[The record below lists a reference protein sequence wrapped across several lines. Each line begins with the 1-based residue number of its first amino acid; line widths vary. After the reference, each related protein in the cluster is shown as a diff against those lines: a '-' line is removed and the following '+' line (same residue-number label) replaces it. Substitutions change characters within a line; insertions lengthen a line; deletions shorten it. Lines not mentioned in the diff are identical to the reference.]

1 MDIANA
7 LVWAPMIA
15 QPHIVPVN
23 TADFLSGQTF
33 QEVCILVHMQEPVV
47 PPHTKGGAVWLHIQQ
62 TVVPPYTEGGAVWL
76 HIQCGQTLNHMLGSL
91 TLSPKGVND
100 QTNAVAKTGTRHNN
114 LWSHPPHSP
123 TLNVAA
129 TTRSQRTVPATEPTL
144 LPLPLT
150 TKLSNTSIRTVL
162 HLHSNPSFLPITASG
177 PTAAP
182 SHRRLHGINH
192 MLRVKL
198 NMLKYAPDDLTTP
211 KLVMSQGQKGG
222 ELIYAH
228 DTSCAKHHDIMQGPT
243 RVSPTEL
250 VTAWQV
256 TLTLHLYQ
264 PGDSSLIT
272 AYSTHQHLNKLRL
285 QLREQLATQSQTL
298 QTICKYWKGI
308 VVVPCTHSFLLI
320 QTVNSM
326 KQLFTVFQNDF
337 AQNQLV
343 MAPMTDLLREVSF
356 SMDRVAMNR
365 IPQYP
370 MQTVQD
376 FATDRPT
383 RTVPAYL
390 ANSLGAAILLHVNPK
405 QNEVAVLLNLPSGEP
420 DNISRPKDKVNVRWW
435 QCNTHAKKHTSDVIA
450 YHNSNPRLCLAP
462 HFCRCSVTKDFQ
474 YFCPNQL
481 FLRNHTEGMGR
492 LLLMISDTRCPAEAK
507 PRTQVIGT
515 QAEIVG
521 ERWLVNTPTR
531 TATLTYNQYNTTTR
545 VSLPNPSMWIQVPPG
560 AILHLDDLA
569 LYHLSSEEYQS
580 ELEIPSFFK
589 DHNLT
594 LAPGLELR
602 IEEGGSQLID
612 ITPVDTAL
620 QALSRLPI
628 LTSSPIALCLSMAI
642 GYALTLGL
650 AFYFDTF

>member
-7 LVWAPMIA
+7 LVWAPMTA
-15 QPHIVPVN
+15 QPHIVSVN

-62 TVVPPYTEGGAVWL
+62 TVVPPYTKGGAVWL

-100 QTNAVAKTGTRHNN
+100 QTNALAKTGTRHNN
-114 LWSHPPHSP
+114 L
-123 TLNVAA
+123 
-129 TTRSQRTVPATEPTL
+129 
-144 LPLPLT
+144 
-150 TKLSNTSIRTVL
+150 
-162 HLHSNPSFLPITASG
+162 
-177 PTAAP
+177 
-182 SHRRLHGINH
+182 
-192 MLRVKL
+192 
-198 NMLKYAPDDLTTP
+198 
-211 KLVMSQGQKGG
+211 
-222 ELIYAH
+222 
-228 DTSCAKHHDIMQGPT
+228 C
-243 RVSPTEL
+243 
-250 VTAWQV
+250 
-256 TLTLHLYQ
+256 
-264 PGDSSLIT
+264 
-272 AYSTHQHLNKLRL
+272 
-285 QLREQLATQSQTL
+285 
-298 QTICKYWKGI
+298 
-308 VVVPCTHSFLLI
+308 FLLI

-343 MAPMTDLLREVSF
+343 MALMTDLLREVSF

-370 MQTVQD
+370 MQTVLD

-383 RTVPAYL
+383 WTVPAHL
-390 ANSLGAAILLHVNPK
+390 ANSLGAAILLHVDPK

-474 YFCPNQL
+474 HFCLNQL

-515 QAEIVG
+515 QAKIVG
-521 ERWLVNTPTR
+521 DRLLVHTPTHA
-531 TATLTYNQYNTTTR
+531 ATLTYNQYNTTTR
-545 VSLPNPSMWIQVPPG
+545 VSLPNPK
-560 AILHLDDLA
+560 
-569 LYHLSSEEYQS
+569 YQS
-580 ELEIPSFFK
+580 KLEIPSSSRN
-589 DHNLT
+589 HHHT
-594 LAPGLELR
+594 LDPGLELR
-602 IEEGGSQLID
+602 IDKGGSQLSDSTPID
-612 ITPVDTAL
+612 AAL
-620 QALSRLPI
+620 QALSRLPV
-628 LTSSPIALCLSMAI
+628 LTSSRIAQAWTAANTALCLSMAI

-650 AFYFDTF
+650 AFILFKKMKGMRESMDKCLPALPRGNGDMERKKNFFDKVMLLARLKEEEFIVVREVKQHMEYMKSVAGQIEEFTFQLTEDTNGKCSTEGLMENGREGLLCVLKRRLCEVAAQLATARTTYKSILGLQTLPLDDFSEEEDSENTSSTDEELGE